1 MVSAF
6 FVVWKF
12 MLRVCSS
19 CCPVHW
25 RKWDL
30 QEFLFIMNG
39 YIYQTFLSK
48 ISYLYL
54 HVWVFCLSN
63 CLLQIFMY
71 IFGSSFFNMQC
82 AYSQFCIH
90 VLKNHFPNG
99 LISYTYTNMIKCPTP
114 LSMFFTI
121 TFCMTFFH
129 HPSWHNLSIDVFKKH
144 FPNGCISYTYSHMI
158 KCSNPLSMI
167 STIIFCTTWFS
178 PRFL

>member
-12 MLRVCSS
+12 MRRVCSS
-19 CCPVHW
+19 RCPVRW

-39 YIYQTFLSK
+39 YIYQIFLSK

-71 IFGSSFFNMQC
+71 ISGSSFFNMQC

-90 VLKNHFPNG
+90 VFKNHFPNG
-99 LISYTYTNMIKCPTP
+99 LISYTYTNMIKCSTP
-114 LSMFFTI
+114 LSMFSTI
-121 TFCMTFFH
+121 TFCMTFFT
-129 HPSWHNLSIDVFKKH
+129 
-144 FPNGCISYTYSHMI
+144 ISLGTIHWLM
-158 KCSNPLSMI
+158 CSRNI
-167 STIIFCTTWFS
+167 SPTVVYHLHIQIW
-178 PRFL
+178 